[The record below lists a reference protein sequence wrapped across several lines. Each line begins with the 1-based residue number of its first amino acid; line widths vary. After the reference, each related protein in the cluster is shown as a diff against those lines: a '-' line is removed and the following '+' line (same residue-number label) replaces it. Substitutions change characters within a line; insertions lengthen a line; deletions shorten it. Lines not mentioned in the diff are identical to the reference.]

1 VRVALAQI
9 NTTAGDVPGNAAVLQ
24 SAWAWARSEGADLFV
39 APELALV
46 GYPPRDLLLRES
58 VVRAAERA
66 LASLAADWADGP
78 AAVIGTVGRNPGP
91 LGPGIVNAAAFLR
104 GGRIEATY
112 AKRLLPTYDVF
123 DERRYFA
130 PGEEICIVEVGGRR
144 LGLLVCEDL
153 WVRDLVRGRHLYEAD
168 PPAELAAAGLD
179 VAICISASPYHGD
192 KDGHRSALFGEE
204 ARRMGVPLVAVNL
217 VGGNDDV
224 LFDGR
229 SRVFD
234 ASGHD
239 RVRLRAFEEDRRI
252 VTIAA
257 DGAIHEETNAAPG
270 KAAADLAP
278 EEELRA
284 ALVMGLRD
292 YSRKTRMHQ
301 ALVGLSGGIDS
312 AVVAC
317 LAAEAFGPENV
328 LTVAMPG
335 PFTASM
341 SNEDAQAIAD
351 ALGAT
356 LLEIP
361 ILQPYSGFLE
371 VLDPHLGER
380 SFGVTEEN
388 LQARSRGTILMAIS
402 NKLGHLV
409 LTTGNKSEVAV
420 GYCTLYGDMN
430 GGLAVISD
438 VWKTQVYD
446 LARLYARR
454 GWIPERVIERPPSAE
469 LAPDQKDSDSL
480 PPYAVLDRILEARI
494 ERGASLHEIV
504 ASGEDAALAERL
516 LKMVERNEYKRRQM
530 APGLKV
536 SPTAFGVGWRMPIAR
551 PVDLSGEA

>member
-1 VRVALAQI
+1 M
-9 NTTAGDVPGNAAVLQ
+9 
-24 SAWAWARSEGADLFV
+24 
-39 APELALV
+39 
-46 GYPPRDLLLRES
+46 
-58 VVRAAERA
+58 
-66 LASLAADWADGP
+66 
-78 AAVIGTVGRNPGP
+78 
-91 LGPGIVNAAAFLR
+91 
-104 GGRIEATY
+104 
-112 AKRLLPTYDVF
+112 RL
-123 DERRYFA
+123 
-130 PGEEICIVEVGGRR
+130 
-144 LGLLVCEDL
+144 
-153 WVRDLVRGRHLYEAD
+153 H
-168 PPAELAAAGLD
+168 
-179 VAICISASPYHGD
+179 
-192 KDGHRSALFGEE
+192 
-204 ARRMGVPLVAVNL
+204 
-217 VGGNDDV
+217 
-224 LFDGR
+224 
-229 SRVFD
+229 
-234 ASGHD
+234 
-239 RVRLRAFEEDRRI
+239 AFEEDRRI

-257 DGAIHEETNAAPG
+257 NGVIEEAPRDAPAPDAAQ
-270 KAAADLAP
+270 LAP
-278 EEELRA
+278 AEEIRA
-284 ALVMGLRD
+284 ALVMGLGD
-292 YSRKTRMHQ
+292 YSRKTGMHK
-301 ALVGLSGGIDS
+301 ALVGLSGGVDS

-335 PFTASM
+335 PFTAPM
-341 SNEDAQAIAD
+341 SNEDAAAIAQ
-351 ALGAT
+351 ALGVE

-361 ILQPYSGFLE
+361 ILPPYSGFLE

-430 GGLAVISD
+430 GGLAVLSD

-446 LARLYARR
+446 LARLYAQR
-454 GWIPERVIERPPSAE
+454 GWMPMRVIERPPSAE

-480 PPYAVLDRILEARI
+480 PPYPVLDRILEARV

-504 ASGEDAALAERL
+504 ASGEDPALVERL